1 MESTLASVGNSQ
13 VRRGIIIRYGLNLEV
28 TLYSAVG
35 DLTCPRLFIWCY
47 RLREWFRSTFWLPQC
62 LQWTKVHGWH
72 IRSPLS
78 PESGGYFAW
87 LILDDDEHGLRM
99 VSESLVHI
107 RFLSGSRR
115 RCLSSGFS
123 IRKKGKIKVPGECFF
138 SMHSSAWVS
147 MLVKTITGLC
157 LVWIYTQTEIE
168 MSLWL
173 SSSFVVNLN
182 IAELYHKDM
191 NLI

>member
-1 MESTLASVGNSQ
+1 MESTLVSVGNSQ

-47 RLREWFRSTFWLPQC
+47 LLREWFRSTFWLPQC

-147 MLVKTITGLC
+147 MSVKSIIGLC
-157 LVWIYTQTEIE
+157 LVWICTPAEIE
-168 MSLWL
+168 IFL
-173 SSSFVVNLN
+173 
-182 IAELYHKDM
+182 
-191 NLI
+191 